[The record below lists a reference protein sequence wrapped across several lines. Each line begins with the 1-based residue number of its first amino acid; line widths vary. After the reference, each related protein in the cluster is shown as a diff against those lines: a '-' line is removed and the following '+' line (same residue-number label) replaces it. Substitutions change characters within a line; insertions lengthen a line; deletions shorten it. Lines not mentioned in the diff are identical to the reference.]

1 MKEIIGVIKAAF
13 FPNTCAS
20 CGEVT
25 EQGEPLCDFCRE
37 MLVRCDPIKRCIRC
51 GKDKKNCECKYRI
64 FRFDGCIAPF
74 INKQPAKTALYSF
87 KFRRRLSN
95 ADYFAEQ
102 MALCVK
108 NEYRDIKFDGVTFVP
123 MHRLRLLKRG
133 FNQSRVLAEKISE
146 ILSIPLIDTLICLKA
161 GPRQHDLFGKER
173 FKNVKG
179 RYAAKG
185 SASGKTLLLVDDI
198 RTTGATLDEC
208 AGQLFSAGAEAVY
221 CVTALI
227 TEKKKTKENN
237 AGKKR

>member
-1 MKEIIGVIKAAF
+1 M
-13 FPNTCAS
+13 
-20 CGEVT
+20 
-25 EQGEPLCDFCRE
+25 
-37 MLVRCDPIKRCIRC
+37 
-51 GKDKKNCECKYRI
+51 
-64 FRFDGCIAPF
+64 
-74 INKQPAKTALYSF
+74 
-87 KFRRRLSN
+87 
-95 ADYFAEQ
+95 
-102 MALCVK
+102 
-108 NEYRDIKFDGVTFVP
+108 P

-133 FNQSRVLAEKISE
+133 FNQSRVLAEKICE

-161 GPRQHDLFGKER
+161 GPRQHDLFGKE
-173 FKNVKG
+173 

-237 AGKKR
+237 AGKKQ